1 MRTKGFRPRGG
12 SGRPARPM
20 DWKCAQF
27 RVALTASTVNC
38 AWLLSPFDTSF
49 EFTDPT
55 LMATRSF
62 IQMYL
67 TGPSV
72 PAGVGGIA
80 AIGLIAWD
88 GTTTGAPP
96 ASECPGPLRN
106 CDYDWI
112 ARWASPVPAT
122 VPSPLLLNPNV
133 FDNTHLSRARR
144 RLPTGT
150 GLLVAFETIEIP
162 VAFAADIRCLIK
174 E

>member
-1 MRTKGFRPRGG
+1 
-12 SGRPARPM
+12 M

-27 RVALTASTVNC
+27 RVSLGPTQIACVYLID
-38 AWLLSPFDTSF
+38 PDTLAI

-55 LMATRSF
+55 LMATRAF
-62 IQMYL
+62 LNIRL
-67 TGPSV
+67 DGESV

-88 GTTTGAPP
+88 SSNGEAPIGDN
-96 ASECPGPLRN
+96 CPGPIRD
-106 CDYDWI
+106 CDFDWI
-112 ARWASPVPAT
+112 ARWSGPAPAGTT
-122 VPSPLLLNPNV
+122 VGTLLGPNI

-162 VAFAADIRCLIK
+162 ASFAADIRCLIK